1 MGRLGALG
9 VCTGLV
15 CMVAGANVDAAPR
28 GGFFAPGNAPR
39 APEIMLYFSHS
50 VGAGAGSMRP
60 HFGLKVQ
67 QVRQANNSG
76 DPESGDPMQHREL
89 INWQV
94 DGRSNLRLSD
104 MRVKLGN
111 KLTYDVSSHRFGS
124 PGRSAMQLG
133 TPSVRNSAVS
143 FAPPVHGFAARNFTD
158 PIVAAPMAREAA
170 PVAREAVPVARDAN
184 RDGSAFRELA
194 VAAMAAVTPARF
206 STARHPIAQ
215 LQGGLTP
222 VAAAQR
228 MQGAPAR

>member
-1 MGRLGALG
+1 
-9 VCTGLV
+9 
-15 CMVAGANVDAAPR
+15 
-28 GGFFAPGNAPR
+28 
-39 APEIMLYFSHS
+39 
-50 VGAGAGSMRP
+50 MRP

-94 DGRSNLRLSD
+94 DGRSNVRLSD

-133 TPSVRNSAVS
+133 TPSIRNSVVS
-143 FAPPVHGFAARNFTD
+143 FSPPLHGFAARNFTD
-158 PIVAAPMAREAA
+158 PIVAAPVAREAA
-170 PVAREAVPVARDAN
+170 PVARDAN

-206 STARHPIAQ
+206 STAQHPIAQ
-215 LQGGLTP
+215 RQGGLAT

-228 MQGAPAR
+228 MQVAPAR